1 MPRRGTSAGGDKYPG
16 HGHKEAVT
24 TQYQETKRFYTRDLV
39 KLAKA
44 MENPPGGCAIEHS
57 AFSLSNAC
65 VYYCC
70 LGAYCRHRSASLV

>member
-1 MPRRGTSAGGDKYPG
+1 MPRTGTSAGGDKYPR
-16 HGHKEAVT
+16 HGPTEAVAT
-24 TQYQETKRFYTRDLV
+24 HYQEAKRDLV

-65 VYYCC
+65 V
-70 LGAYCRHRSASLV
+70 